1 MKHLVEQQDYSQHP
15 WGMTFAQVQEKPWR
29 FGYLSLMRYFGAR
42 CLNQPPIG
50 TAARPQQEAFRL
62 GQSPSLIFAPREIA
76 EATVTPEGKL
86 QVRLF
91 GLGLWG
97 ANGPLPTHYTEIAL
111 NRQDS
116 SRDTTLV
123 DFANIFHHRHLTQF
137 YRAWQSAQ
145 SAGAGLDRREAESF
159 SFYVASLS
167 GQDLHEIAN
176 SPLPSHARLTASAHF
191 VREARNPDGIRST
204 LAHYFGVPFDL
215 HEYVLHWIAIA
226 PEECTQL
233 GVPGPSSIMG
243 DGALVG
249 QRVPDRQHKFR
260 LTIGP
265 LDLDNY
271 LHFLPNGRDLRSLVE
286 WVRAFVGYEYAWEI
300 QLQINAHSAPPARIG
315 ADQQLGWTTWL
326 GRAMD
331 EKPVTGMVY
340 EPEQY
345 VVRF

>member
-1 MKHLVEQQDYSQHP
+1 MKHTFVQQNDRERA
-15 WGMTFAQVQEKPWR
+15 WEMTYAQVQEKPWR

-42 CLNQPPIG
+42 FRDQPPVG
-50 TAARPQQEAFRL
+50 SAARPQEEAFRL

-86 QVRLF
+86 HVRLF

-123 DFANIFHHRHLTQF
+123 DFADIFHHRHLTQF

-145 SAGAGLDRREAESF
+145 SAGAGLDRCEAESF

-167 GQDLHEIAN
+167 GQDLREIAD
-176 SPLPSHARLTASAHF
+176 SPLPSHARLSASAHF
-191 VREARNPDGIRST
+191 VREARNPDGITST
-204 LAHYFGVPFDL
+204 LACYFGVPFDL

-226 PEECTQL
+226 PEDCTQL
-233 GVPGPSSIMG
+233 AVPGASSILG
-243 DGALVG
+243 EGALVG

-260 LTIGP
+260 LTVGP

-271 LHFLPNGRDLRSLVE
+271 LHFLPNGRDLLSLVE
-286 WVRAFVGYEYAWEI
+286 WVRAFVGYEYVWEI
-300 QLQINAHSAPPARIG
+300 ELQIKAHSAPPARIG
-315 ADQQLGWTTWL
+315 AGQQLGWTTWL
-326 GRAMD
+326 GRSMHD
-331 EKPVTGMVY
+331 KPVTGMIY
-340 EPEQY
+340 EPEHY
-345 VVRF
+345 VDRQ

>member
-1 MKHLVEQQDYSQHP
+1 MTPSVEQQNGSDGS
-15 WGMTFAQVQEKPWR
+15 WGATFAQVQEKPWR
-29 FGYLSLMRYFGAR
+29 FGYLSLMRYFGAQFR
-42 CLNQPPIG
+42 EHPPVG
-50 TAARPQQEAFRL
+50 CASRPHQEAFRL
-62 GQSPSLIFAPREIA
+62 GQTPSLIFAPREIA

-86 QVRLF
+86 HVRLF

-145 SAGAGLDRREAESF
+145 SAGAGLDRHEAESF

-167 GQDLHEIAN
+167 GQDLQEITD
-176 SPLPSHARLTASAHF
+176 SPLPSHARLTASAHL
-191 VREARNPDGIRST
+191 VREARNPDGITST

-226 PEECTQL
+226 PEEYTQL
-233 GVPGPSSIMG
+233 GIPGPSSIIG
-243 DGALVG
+243 EGALVG

-271 LHFLPNGRDLRSLVE
+271 LHFLPNGRDLLSLVE
-286 WVRAFVGYEYAWEI
+286 WIRAFVGYEYVWEI
-300 QLQINAHSAPPARIG
+300 QLQIKAHSAPPARIG
-315 ADQQLGWTTWL
+315 AGQQLGWTTWL
-326 GRAMD
+326 GRNIND
-331 EKPVTGMVY
+331 NPVNGMVY

-345 VVRF
+345 VEHH